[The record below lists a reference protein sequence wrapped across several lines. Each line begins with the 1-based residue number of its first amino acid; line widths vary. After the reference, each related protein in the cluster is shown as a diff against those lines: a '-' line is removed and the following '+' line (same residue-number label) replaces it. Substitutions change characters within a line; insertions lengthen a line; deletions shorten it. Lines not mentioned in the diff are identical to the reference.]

1 MWWNIP
7 DTRRWFGA
15 AAHLTD
21 EEILEAELKAA
32 RRDAAAARAEEE
44 AIGRRPA
51 WWHNIR
57 RAIRH
62 MLRRKR

>member
-1 MWWNIP
+1 MWNSH

-21 EEILEAELKAA
+21 DEIWQAELKAA

-44 AIGRRPA
+44 ATRRPS
-51 WWHNIR
+51 WRHVVR
-57 RAIRH
+57 R